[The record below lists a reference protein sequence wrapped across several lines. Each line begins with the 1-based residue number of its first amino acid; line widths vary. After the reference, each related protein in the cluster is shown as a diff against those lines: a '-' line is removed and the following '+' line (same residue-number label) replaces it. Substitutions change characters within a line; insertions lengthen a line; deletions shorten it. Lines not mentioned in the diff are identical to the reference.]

1 MCEVVER
8 EQRDQTSL
16 AIIRAGTV
24 HDLVIEAEPKGWDP
38 EKEAVIN
45 QPSLF
50 APDKTTLKPVP
61 YKFKYRFTCARA
73 TCRGHEQSII
83 DWELAQAYFKWHS
96 GSDKEV
102 LEKIRHKWLDEI
114 CGSGRDTFFFV
125 GNIHLYPRS
134 FMVLGTFWPPKDE
147 QESQLNLGL

>member
-61 YKFKYRFTCARA
+61 YKFKYRLPALARPA
-73 TCRGHEQSII
+73 GVMSSQS
-83 DWELAQAYFKWHS
+83 LT
-96 GSDKEV
+96 GS
-102 LEKIRHKWLDEI
+102 
-114 CGSGRDTFFFV
+114 
-125 GNIHLYPRS
+125 
-134 FMVLGTFWPPKDE
+134 
-147 QESQLNLGL
+147 